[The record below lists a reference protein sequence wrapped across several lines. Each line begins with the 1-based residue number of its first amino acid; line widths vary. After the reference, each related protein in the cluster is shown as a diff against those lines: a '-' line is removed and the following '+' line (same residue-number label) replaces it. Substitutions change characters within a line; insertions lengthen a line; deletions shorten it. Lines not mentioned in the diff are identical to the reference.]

1 MKTFYVTARETIRYS
16 KLVQAESKE
25 NLQKKLI
32 SSDILFED
40 SDIDFAENFEVC
52 DIEEEGELT

>member
-1 MKTFYVTARETIRYS
+1 MKNFWVTARETIRYS

-25 NLQKKLI
+25 DLQKKLI

-52 DIEEEGELT
+52 DIEEEGETT